1 VGFEGLEPQIGL
13 CANKVNILISLLI
26 NFIPMLRRD
35 LLIIWYLSDLDL
47 IFQYSIGVPGR
58 FNVVIL

>member
-1 VGFEGLEPQIGL
+1 
-13 CANKVNILISLLI
+13 LISLLI